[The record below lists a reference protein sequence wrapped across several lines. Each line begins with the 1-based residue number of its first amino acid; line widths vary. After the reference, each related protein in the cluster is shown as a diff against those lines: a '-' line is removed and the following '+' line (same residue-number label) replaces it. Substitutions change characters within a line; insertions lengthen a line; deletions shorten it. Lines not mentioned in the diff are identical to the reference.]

1 MIKRVFPPP
10 IDLVKWYVIKDLM
23 ANYNI
28 SHALNIAK
36 KCKHIDAVWF
46 FNICKDNN
54 VKSISDLLKV
64 LEPLNDERSLFFKW
78 YLDAKNEC
86 CIESAKMG
94 YIHAIYQLNDNSNLK
109 SVEECALKGERD
121 AIYTLGELYKKDK
134 HENLVY
140 AASLNHQ
147 DAIYSVNLHY
157 GMCPELRYIIGRAR
171 AISQDKNNSSYY
183 YGPFYLSQ
191 NESCRKAVDTWSLIS
206 TRLRI
211 YKDLRIF
218 IAKMIWDTR
227 FEALY

>member
-1 MIKRVFPPP
+1 MIKRVPF
-10 IDLVKWYVIKDLM
+10 DLVKWYVIKDLIF
-23 ANYNI
+23 NNNI
-28 SHALNIAK
+28 IKALEIAK
-36 KCKHIDAVWF
+36 NCKHPDAIWF
-46 FNICKDNN
+46 FNLCKDLQNIN
-54 VKSISDLLKV
+54 DFLKV
-64 LEPLNDERSLFFKW
+64 LEHLKDAKSLFFRGFLEGK
-78 YLDAKNEC
+78 EG
-86 CIESAKMG
+86 CIIQSANIG
-94 YIHAIYQLNDNSNLK
+94 YVHAIYHVIYDFNLK
-109 SVEECALKGERD
+109 AIEECALKGERD
-121 AIYTLGELYKKDK
+121 ACYILGELYEKDK

-147 DAIYSVNLHY
+147 DAVYSVNLHY
-157 GMCPELRYIIGRAR
+157 GMCPELIYIIGRAH